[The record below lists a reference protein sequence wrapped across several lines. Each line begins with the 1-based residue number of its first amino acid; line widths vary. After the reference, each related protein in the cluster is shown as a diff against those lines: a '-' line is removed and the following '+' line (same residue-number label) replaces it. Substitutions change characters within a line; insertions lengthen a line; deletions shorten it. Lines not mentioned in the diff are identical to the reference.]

1 MYLFWLPTVFLLLR
15 PSPWTIDDRCA
26 GGASSGEVVNSILVV
41 ATHSLSANY
50 RAMSYKHSL
59 EATYRILAAIVA
71 GVLEVR
77 EGVDG
82 LLVALQAARVS
93 RP

>member
-1 MYLFWLPTVFLLLR
+1 MLT
-15 PSPWTIDDRCA
+15 
-26 GGASSGEVVNSILVV
+26 
-41 ATHSLSANY
+41 
-50 RAMSYKHSL
+50 KHSL